1 MDRALADAAGLI
13 SQILADT
20 IEKFLAN
27 ELVIYQEPP
36 ARQPMSAEPTLSEK
50 APGPAEVA
58 SSVDQSEPAA
68 TESERALPGEPLEP
82 EQSEQDGV
90 GFMAA
95 IPSADSD
102 FIAAIPSADSEMA
115 TNLVDRVLRDAVCDV
130 AEEELQQRLTHPT
143 GAEASLHDFKP
154 LQPYFGDLPLPI
166 TRHIVSDSLSIIS
179 IKHDADLDHAADYP
193 SMRNSFTSLTHPD
206 VSRIQRL
213 MVSSM
218 LELFLSFLLGAYPR
232 QDVAAQMY
240 LQNRCLS

>member
-20 IEKFLAN
+20 IEKFLAS

-36 ARQPMSAEPTLSEK
+36 ATQPMSAEPTLAEK

-58 SSVDQSEPAA
+58 PSVDQSEPAA

-95 IPSADSD
+95 IPSADS
-102 FIAAIPSADSEMA
+102 EMA
-115 TNLVDRVLRDAVCDV
+115 ANLVDRALRDAVSDV
-130 AEEELQQRLTHPT
+130 AEEERQHRLDHPT
-143 GAEASLHDFKP
+143 GVEASLHDFKP

-166 TRHIVSDSLSIIS
+166 SRHIVSDSLSIIS

-218 LELFLSFLLGAYPR
+218 LELFLSFLLAAYPR
-232 QDVAAQMY
+232 QDVAAQMT
-240 LQNRCLS
+240 LRN